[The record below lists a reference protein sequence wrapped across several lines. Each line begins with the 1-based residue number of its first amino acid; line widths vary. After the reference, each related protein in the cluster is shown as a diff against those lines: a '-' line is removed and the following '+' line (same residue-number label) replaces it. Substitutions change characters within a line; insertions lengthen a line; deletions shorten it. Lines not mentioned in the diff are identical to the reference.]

1 LTSLQF
7 LGRAYAA
14 RAELTNG
21 ESFAIELPAAGE
33 WASGQAVVLTLPE
46 PAISL
51 WPRASA

>member
-21 ESFAIELPAAGE
+21 ESFAIELPAAGIGRPDKP
-33 WASGQAVVLTLPE
+33 S
-46 PAISL
+46 S
-51 WPRASA
+51 